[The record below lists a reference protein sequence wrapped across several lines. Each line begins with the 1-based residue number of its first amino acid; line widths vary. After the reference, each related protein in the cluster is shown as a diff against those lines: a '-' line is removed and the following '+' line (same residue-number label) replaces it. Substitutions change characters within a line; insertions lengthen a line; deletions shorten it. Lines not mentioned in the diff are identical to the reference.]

1 MKKNDESSS
10 KLPMSALVALTL
22 ICTTLLLHAGGWFS
36 LMTPN
41 PEQPTFQTHPGRW
54 GLLMALSMLIGLT
67 SSLLFKSWSATRAF
81 WHTFVTLIVVFTYFT
96 LLRAQGGR
104 IPIEQND
111 EAFLIASSFILA
123 CLVFTK
129 GWFKTGKIKVPYLA
143 TGTWGVA
150 MIVVQLLFHTT
161 FIFPA
166 QKIDQDLAA
175 TAQITAQTAGNTENI
190 RKLNKQGVLNLTPL
204 PLDALPQDFSEY
216 KVATDEDILKG
227 IYNIQK
233 DKSDAFFSWSVAGRS
248 SADSVFVLYDGPS
261 QILWISGA
269 ENHQKTRLMARHGYY
284 TNFGSFFV
292 VWTLVLLMIN
302 TIHSSGKPG
311 RRKTLPPGQR

>member
-1 MKKNDESSS
+1 M
-10 KLPMSALVALTL
+10 TL
-22 ICTTLLLHAGGWFS
+22 DDLL
-36 LMTPN
+36 N
-41 PEQPTFQTHPGRW
+41 PGNISREQIAIMR
-54 GLLMALSMLIGLT
+54 ANCDR
-67 SSLLFKSWSATRAF
+67 SLL
-81 WHTFVTLIVVFTYFT
+81 YFT
-96 LLRAQGGR
+96 RL
-104 IPIEQND
+104 
-111 EAFLIASSFILA
+111 F
-123 CLVFTK
+123 
-129 GWFKTGKIKVPYLA
+129 YLA
-143 TGTWGVA
+143 TERKK
-150 MIVVQLLFHTT
+150 
-161 FIFPA
+161 FIYNWHHAELCQHF
-166 QKIDQDLAA
+166 
-175 TAQITAQTAGNTENI
+175 
-190 RKLNKQGVLNLTPL
+190 
-204 PLDALPQDFSEY
+204 QDFSEY